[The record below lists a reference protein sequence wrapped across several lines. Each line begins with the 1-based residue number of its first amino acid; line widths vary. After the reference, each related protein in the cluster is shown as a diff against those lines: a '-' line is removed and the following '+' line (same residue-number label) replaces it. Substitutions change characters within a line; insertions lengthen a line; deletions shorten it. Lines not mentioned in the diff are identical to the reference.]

1 MQDKY
6 TCIFIFPTNIKHKK
20 APFTGG
26 IYCHHLGSVTAN
38 PAQREAQNGGCFPL
52 WQTPVGL
59 TGSCRTQK
67 QHPDLR
73 VVFPA
78 ATYLRLILLQVVEQ
92 KS

>member
-6 TCIFIFPTNIKHKK
+6 TCILIFPTNIKHEK

-26 IYCHHLGSVTAN
+26 VYCHHLVSETAN
-38 PAQREAQNGGCFPL
+38 TAQSEAQNGGYFLL

-73 VVFPA
+73 EVLPA
-78 ATYLRLILLQVVEQ
+78 VTCLRLILLQVAEQ